1 MAHESRRTVTVVFVD
16 LAGSTGLGEKLDPEP
31 LRRVMS
37 RYFETVSEALERHGG
52 TVEKFIGDAVMAV
65 FGIPVVHE
73 DDAFRAVRA
82 VVDVRA
88 ALAGLN
94 IELERE
100 RGVRIEIR
108 TGVNTGEVFT
118 GDPSAGSTLATG
130 DAVNVAARLQQ
141 AAGAGEI
148 LLGDATHRLVR
159 DAVRVE
165 PVEDLHAKGKT
176 VTVAA
181 WRLVDVVEGA
191 APFARRLDSALVGR
205 EVELAQLRQAYER
218 AVRERRAHLFTIL
231 GPAGIGKSRLSGE
244 FAVSLGVDTS
254 VLVGRCLPYGEGIT
268 FWPLAEILHE
278 RVGEDVQTGVAE
290 LLAPDEDAEVVA
302 ARIAGAIGI
311 SDEVGTGEETFWAI
325 RKFFERLAR
334 DQPLVVVFEDIHWAE
349 PTFLDLLD
357 HIADWTHD
365 APVLLLSL
373 ARPELLETRP
383 TWGGGKLN
391 ATSILLEPLSED
403 EAETLIA
410 NLLGEAELESSLRDR
425 IAEAA
430 EGNPLFVEQM
440 LAMMG
445 ENGHGNG
452 GVAVPPTIQ
461 ALLAARLDRLEPAE
475 RAVAERASVVGKEFW
490 RGAVVDL
497 SPENARPAVG
507 DQLRM
512 LVRKE
517 LIHPHRSVFVGDD
530 GFRFRHMLIRDAA
543 YAGMPKEAR
552 ADLHERFAVW
562 LEQKAADRAAE
573 YEEIIGYHLEQAY
586 RYREELGP
594 VDETAREVAR
604 RGADR
609 LASSGRRA
617 QDRGDTPAGA
627 NLLERAASLLTP
639 ESTAHV
645 EVTLDLGRALELTG
659 ELARADDVLAA
670 AIATAV
676 KLGDRRLEALAR
688 VEHALVRGAHLT
700 EAAFEEAGPV
710 AADAIRVFEKAG
722 DERGLARA
730 WRLRSYSPWAAC
742 QWGAMAEALEQALV
756 HARRAGAEAEER
768 DVHNFLVVALYFG
781 PTPVEEALRRL
792 EAMRRGA
799 ASDRVLE
806 AIILNTEAGLLAML
820 GRFDEARE
828 LAGTS
833 HELFVDL
840 GQRTRLAGRAVQRA
854 EVELWAGELAVAEE
868 QLREGYEIFR
878 EMGERGIFS
887 TLAAVLGEVV
897 YRQGR
902 YDEAERLSVESEEA
916 TAPDDVSS
924 LVEWRTVR
932 AKVLARRGEFELA
945 EELSAEAVELVEKT
959 DFLNLHADVLLD
971 RAEVLRL
978 AGREEETRPLI
989 EHAIALYEQKGN
1001 LAGAGQARA
1010 LLSELEG

>member
-1 MAHESRRTVTVVFVD
+1 MTHESRRTVTVVFVD

-37 RYFETVSEALERHGG
+37 RYFETVSQALERHGG
-52 TVEKFIGDAVMAV
+52 RVEKFIGDAVMAV

-73 DDAFRAVRA
+73 DDAFRAARA
-82 VVDVRA
+82 VIDVRDA
-88 ALAGLN
+88 VARLN
-94 IELERE
+94 DELDRD
-100 RGVRIEIR
+100 RGIRIEIR

-130 DAVNVAARLQQ
+130 DAVNVAARLEQ
-141 AAGAGEI
+141 AAGPGEI
-148 LLGDATHRLVR
+148 LIGDATHRLIR

-165 PVEDLHAKGKT
+165 AVKDLQVKGKAG
-176 VTVAA
+176 TVAA
-181 WRLVDVVEGA
+181 WRLREVVEGA
-191 APFARRLDSALVGR
+191 APFARRLDSPLVGR

-218 AVRERRAHLFTIL
+218 AVRERRAQLFTIL

-244 FAVSLGVDTS
+244 FAASLADHAL

-268 FWPLAEILHE
+268 FWPLSEILHAQ
-278 RVGEDVQTGVAE
+278 VGDDVQAGVARI
-290 LLAPDEDAEVVA
+290 LAPDEDAELVA
-302 ARIAGAIGI
+302 ARIAGAVGF
-311 SDEVGTGEETFWAI
+311 SADVGTSEETFWAI

-334 DQPLVVVFEDIHWAE
+334 EQPLVVVFEDIHWAE

-357 HIADWTHD
+357 HVADWTHD
-365 APVLLLSL
+365 APVLLLCL
-373 ARPELLETRP
+373 ARPELLEARP

-391 ATSILLEPLSED
+391 ATSILLEPLSEG
-403 EAETLIA
+403 ESQVLLA
-410 NLLGEAELESSLRDR
+410 NLLGEADVETRLRDR

-497 SPENARPAVG
+497 SPETVRSSVG
-507 DQLRM
+507 EQLQT

-517 LIHPHRSVFVGDD
+517 LIHPHRSVFAGDD

-562 LEQKAADRAAE
+562 LERKAADRTGE

-594 VDETAREVAR
+594 IDEKGQEIAR
-604 RGADR
+604 RASAR
-609 LASSGRRA
+609 LASAGRRA
-617 QDRGDTPAGA
+617 QDRGDTPAAA
-627 NLLERAASLLTP
+627 NLLDRAASLVP
-639 ESTAHV
+639 AESSARV
-645 EVTLDLGRALELTG
+645 ELILDLGRALEIVG
-659 ELARADDVLAA
+659 ELTRADALLADA
-670 AIATAV
+670 VETTV
-676 KLGDRRLEALAR
+676 KLADPRLEAHAR

-700 EAAFEEAGPV
+700 QAAFAEAEPV
-710 AADAIRVFEKAG
+710 ARDAIRVFEEVG
-722 DERGLARA
+722 DELGLARA

-742 QWGAMAEALEQALV
+742 QWGAMAEALEQALA
-756 HARRAGAEAEER
+756 HARRAGAQAEER
-768 DVHNFLVVALYFG
+768 AVLHFLVVAVYFG

-792 EAMRRGA
+792 DDMRAEATD
-799 ASDRVLE
+799 DRVLE

-820 GRFDEARE
+820 GHFEEARDLE
-828 LAGTS
+828 RRS
-833 HELFVDL
+833 HQVFADL
-840 GQRTRLAGRAVQRA
+840 GQRTRLAGRSIQRA
-854 EVELWAGELAVAEE
+854 EVEFLAGEPAAAEE
-868 QLREGYEIFR
+868 HLREGYDIFR
-878 EMGERGIFS
+878 EMGEVGILS
-887 TLAAVLGEVV
+887 TLAAVLGEAV

-902 YDEAERLSVESEEA
+902 YDEAERFSAISEEA
-916 TAPDDVSS
+916 TAPDDVSA
-924 LVEWRTVR
+924 LVSWRSVR
-932 AKVLARRGEFELA
+932 AKVFTRRGEFERA
-945 EELSAEAVELVEKT
+945 EELSTEAVRLVEKT
-959 DFLNLHADVLLD
+959 DALTQHADVLLD
-971 RAEVLRL
+971 RAEILRL
-978 AGREEETRPLI
+978 AGRDDEAPPLI
-989 EHAIALYEQKGN
+989 EKAIALYEQKGSV
-1001 LAGAGQARA
+1001 AGADHARA
-1010 LLSELEG
+1010 LLSGPGG